1 MIHRRRALARCSAMT
16 RKRVVTCSSWLWSS
30 CSWSASA
37 ARCSLHHLVCCPPP
51 LQPCNQH
58 STR

>member
-1 MIHRRRALARCSAMT
+1 MT

-37 ARCSLHHLVCCPPP
+37 ARCSLHHLVCCPPHFN
-51 LQPCNQH
+51 LVTN
-58 STR
+58 TLLVETI